1 MSLALAPP
9 VPKKRKPTIESWISL
24 AHTTFAG
31 NSLQRWLVAVA
42 AALGMWLA
50 LTLLLR
56 TLLRRADRLSASSAN
71 QIDDVVVAILHA
83 TRPWVLGAAAL
94 LTFLE
99 VLTLPPQGEYRVGQ
113 LWFVLLVVQVAL
125 WSSRGLRLLV
135 QRQLARHASV
145 AKAGASA
152 TLLNWAT
159 QTVLWTTVVL
169 AVLANLGVNITAMV
183 TSLGVGG
190 IAVALAVQNILGDL
204 FASLA
209 ITLDKPFEV
218 GDAISVGAISGT
230 VERVGLKT
238 TRLRAPGGEEVVMSN
253 ADLLKNAV
261 NNYKRQETRRVVVK
275 LSLALHTPAAQAAW
289 VPRMLREAIEG
300 REGIQF
306 DRAHLQRI
314 GESALEYEVVF
325 IVQRAD
331 YMFYMDQQQDILL
344 QVMHKLDEAGID
356 FGMPRTLLEQ
366 PFEEDVPAAPGGE
379 QARDGHH
386 PAVRPSARQRRR
398 IAQPGS

>member
-1 MSLALAPP
+1 
-9 VPKKRKPTIESWISL
+9 
-24 AHTTFAG
+24 
-31 NSLQRWLVAVA
+31 
-42 AALGMWLA
+42 
-50 LTLLLR
+50 
-56 TLLRRADRLSASSAN
+56 
-71 QIDDVVVAILHA
+71 
-83 TRPWVLGAAAL
+83 
-94 LTFLE
+94 
-99 VLTLPPQGEYRVGQ
+99 
-113 LWFVLLVVQVAL
+113 
-125 WSSRGLRLLV
+125 
-135 QRQLARHASV
+135 
-145 AKAGASA
+145 
-152 TLLNWAT
+152 
-159 QTVLWTTVVL
+159 
-169 AVLANLGVNITAMV
+169 
-183 TSLGVGG
+183 
-190 IAVALAVQNILGDL
+190 
-204 FASLA
+204 
-209 ITLDKPFEV
+209 
-218 GDAISVGAISGT
+218 
-230 VERVGLKT
+230 VGLKT

-366 PFEEDVPAAPGGE
+366 SFEEDVPAAPGGE